1 MLYWIM
7 LVAAQNAV
15 ILWLVAR
22 VMRRSSKNRELALLA
37 AEWEEHANA
46 VNRQCAAQ
54 AIRAARALKA
64 LRKIRAQETPGANA
78 TVKRMAKIAR
88 EALS

>member
-7 LVAAQNAV
+7 LAAVEAAV

-22 VMRRSSKNRELALLA
+22 VMRFQEYGRDWLDGLVFASRARHALHIIA
-37 AEWEEHANA
+37 S
-46 VNRQCAAQ
+46 
-54 AIRAARALKA
+54 
-64 LRKIRAQETPGANA
+64 QETPGANA